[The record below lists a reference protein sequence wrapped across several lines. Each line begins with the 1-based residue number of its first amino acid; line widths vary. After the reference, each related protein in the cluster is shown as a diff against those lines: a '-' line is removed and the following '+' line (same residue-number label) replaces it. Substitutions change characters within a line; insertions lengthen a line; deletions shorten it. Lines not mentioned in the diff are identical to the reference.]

1 MTVTIDS
8 RNPRSVAALG
18 LMLGAR
24 QWPRCH
30 LRDGQKFYAVPSR
43 SRPGLFHL
51 ADCQSC
57 TCEDYKN
64 RGVEC
69 SHILAVR
76 LHVAQVKAKAT
87 LRTRRPRLASPDQVA
102 AGSAAYAAIMADHFG
117 EEG

>member
-8 RNPRSVAALG
+8 RNPRSVAALR
-18 LMLGAR
+18 LMLRASS
-24 QWPRCH
+24 WPRCH
-30 LRDGQKFYAVPSR
+30 LKDGQKFYAVPSR
-43 SRPGLFHL
+43 SRPGRYHL

-57 TCEDYKN
+57 TCEDYKH

-76 LHVAQVKAKAT
+76 LHVAQVKARAN
-87 LRTRRPRLASPDQVA
+87 LRARRPRHTPEQAAAASR
-102 AGSAAYAAIMADHFG
+102 AYAAIMADHFG

>member
-18 LMLGAR
+18 LMLRAGS
-24 QWPRCH
+24 WPRCH
-30 LRDGQKFYAVPSR
+30 LRDGQRFYAVPSR
-43 SRPGLFHL
+43 SRPGRYHL

-57 TCEDYKN
+57 SCEDHKN

-76 LHVAQVKAKAT
+76 LHVAQVKAKAN
-87 LRTRRPRLASPDQVA
+87 LRRRRPQPTA
-102 AGSAAYAAIMADHFG
+102 AEIAEGSAKYAAMFS